1 MKKYVCQ
8 ICGQEVEVEE
18 GEVCPICGAPHE
30 MLVKIDN
37 PDEEK

>member
-18 GEVCPICGAPHE
+18 GEVCPVGGAPFE
-30 MLVKIDN
+30 MLTPVES
-37 PDEEK
+37 DE

>member
-18 GEVCPICGAPHE
+18 GEVCPICGAPLE
-30 MLVKIDN
+30 MLTPVEE
-37 PDEEK
+37 DE

>member
-18 GEVCPICGAPHE
+18 GEVCPICGAPFE
-30 MLVKIDN
+30 MLTPVKE
-37 PDEEK
+37 DE